1 MNDKTSIYSESYT
14 TALADTAKIT
24 DKKEILEELRG
35 QKAMADRARKVGLL
49 LKEEKA
55 TAQGLR
61 RKVRTL
67 ESEVRQ
73 LKEVI
78 AGQLREE
85 QSRRSLKGEPR

>member
-14 TALADTAKIT
+14 MAPA

-35 QKAMADRARKVGLL
+35 QKSMTDRARKLGLL
-49 LKEEKA
+49 LKEEKS
-55 TAQGLR
+55 TTEGLK

-67 ESEVRQ
+67 EGEVRH

-78 AGQLREE
+78 AQSAREE
-85 QSRRSLKGEPR
+85 QSRRSRNGEPR